1 MKIITYPYRGKSREY
16 GGTLKPGEYVYT
28 SYSNMGPPGVGIY
41 YDVTVFRRYKKKHIL
56 DLITLEGASV
66 INISMLQYLRLRV
79 MNYIN
84 YYSLKTI
91 TQYNL

>member
-1 MKIITYPYRGKSREY
+1 MKIITYPYRGRSRAN
-16 GGTLKPGEYVYT
+16 GGTLLPGEYVYT

-41 YDVTVFRRYKKKHIL
+41 YDVTIFRRYKKKDIL
-56 DLITLEGASV
+56 DLITLEDASV

-84 YYSLKTI
+84 YYSLKT
-91 TQYNL
+91 YK